1 MSHKRLNGQITSRS
15 ENVLLLRLPLISLFR
30 TLLSIAVSGV
40 CARRHSA
47 SFKGKRGRSLR
58 PRSTSDLQACD
69 KLLIAIC
76 SGTVEISYR
85 LLLRSG
91 LLIHLEAALL
101 CIHVVF
107 GGRQMGSKAAFPL
120 PSLTVQRKDEPNQ
133 TWLKQAPWRAL
144 AFFFPAKSSGSNAA
158 RAAFPTGPHSA
169 REPERRS
176 HDWSAGAERNTG
188 FDDAKIGLSGVQRKV
203 GTGETER

>member
-144 AFFFPAKSSGSNAA
+144 AFFFPLSL
-158 RAAFPTGPHSA
+158 
-169 REPERRS
+169 REATQRERRS
-176 HDWSAGAERNTG
+176 LRGRTLPENRRGDHMTGAPEQNETP
-188 FDDAKIGLSGVQRKV
+188 ASTTRKSV
-203 GTGETER
+203 